1 MSEGPIYRA
10 SRDEGFAH
18 AQRGKKSSGEQV
30 RAIAVGMR
38 EICLAGGVR
47 AATAQSERRI
57 YVRSK

>member
-18 AQRGKKSSGEQV
+18 APRGEKSSGEQV